1 VEALGSMGSMMG
13 GTSGMSGLGAIIGG
27 GLNVFNNPYDDSV
40 NTLNDILK
48 GYGQY
53 KGEMSGNLS
62 PYMQAG
68 NGAIGTYQNALN
80 QMQDPTKFMNN
91 IMGQYQQS
99 PWAKFQTQ
107 QGINAANNAGSASGM
122 LGSGAEQKE
131 LADYAQNISSR
142 DMQQYFNNAMG
153 INNQYLGGYG
163 HLMDNGLN
171 ANSIYGGFLG
181 NLMNSQ
187 AGVGKSLASAQS
199 YQGQNEN
206 AGIGSML
213 GGLGSLAMGAAMFL

>member
-1 VEALGSMGSMMG
+1 MEALGSMGSMMG
-13 GTSGMSGLGAIIGG
+13 GMNGFGSIIGG
-27 GLNVFNNPYDDSV
+27 ALNAFNNPYDSSV
-40 NTLNDILK
+40 NTLGDILGGFGK
-48 GYGQY
+48 Y
-53 KGEMSGNLS
+53 KDEVSGNFN

-68 NGAIGTYQNALN
+68 SGAIGTYQNALN

-91 IMGQYQQS
+91 IMNQYQQS

-171 ANSIYGGFLG
+171 ANNMYSNFLNG
-181 NLMNSQ
+181 LMNSQ
-187 AGVGKSLASAQS
+187 ANVAGAKAQAQS
-199 YQGQNEN
+199 MQGQTEN
-206 AGIGSML
+206 QGWGDML
-213 GGLGSLAMGAAMFL
+213 GGAASLAALAFL